1 MKKLVQG
8 LLTRTFF
15 VAVLVLLQVGLIVG
29 LVVWLGARSSWVYLA
44 LIIVSVLIVLAMLD
58 RDDIN
63 PSYRL
68 MWIAIIVF
76 LPPTGTLFY
85 LFWGQRS
92 VNCAAARR
100 YKASAARGAEALGQ
114 DPALLRALGVRQG
127 KLVRCAVYLSR
138 HAAAPLYADTLC
150 EYYPLGEAFLPPLLK
165 ELGRARRF
173 IFMEYFIIEGGYM
186 WDAILELLKAKA
198 AAGLDV
204 RVLYDAFGSMFTL
217 PEDYAN
223 TLRAAGIKCV
233 AFSPVRLS
241 RHVGDYVMLNH
252 RDHRKITVIDGNV
265 AFTGGLNLADEYINR
280 KKRFGVWKDTGL
292 MLRGSG
298 VYSMTVGF
306 LTMWDYLTGS
316 ESDFAACAPT
326 LRYASDGFVQ
336 PYFDSPLDTERVA
349 ENVYLNVLQ
358 QAQRYVYI
366 VTPYLIVDNEMLTA
380 LRLAAR
386 GGVDVRLI
394 TPGVPD
400 KWYAYWV
407 TQSYYK
413 TLLEAGVRIF
423 QYTPGFI
430 HAKMYVSDDEVAVVG
445 SANMDYRSLYLHF
458 ENCCAFYGG
467 HMVRDVKADLLAAME
482 AGREVSLADV
492 AHTPL
497 PKQLVQSFLRIFSPL
512 M

>member
-1 MKKLVQG
+1 MKKLIRG
-8 LLTRTFF
+8 LLTRTLFII
-15 VAVLVLLQVGLIVG
+15 VLGLVQIALIVG
-29 LVVWLGARSSWVYLA
+29 LVLWLGAKSTWVYLA
-44 LIIVSVLIVLAMLD
+44 LTLVSVLIVITMLD

-68 MWIAIIVF
+68 MWVAIIVF

-92 VNCAAARR
+92 VHCAAARR
-100 YKASAARGAEALGQ
+100 YSAAAARGAEALRQ
-114 DPALLRALGVRQG
+114 DPAPMRQLAVHTG
-127 KLVRCAVYLSR
+127 KLTRSAVYLARCAS
-138 HAAAPLYADTLC
+138 APLYGDTLC
-150 EYYPLGEAFLPPLLK
+150 EYYPIGQQFFPRFLE
-165 ELGRARRF
+165 ELEKAKRF
-173 IFMEYFIIEGGYM
+173 IYLEYFIIEGGDM
-186 WDAILELLKAKA
+186 WDATLAILKAKA

-217 PEDYAN
+217 PEDYAD

-233 AFSPVRLS
+233 PFSPVRLS

-252 RDHRKITVIDGNV
+252 RDHRKITVIDGDV

-280 KKRFGVWKDTGL
+280 KKRFGVWKDTSL
-292 MLRGSG
+292 MLKGSG
-298 VYSMTVGF
+298 VYPMTVGF
-306 LTMWDYLTGS
+306 LSMWDYVTGS
-316 ESDFAACAPT
+316 ESDLAACAPT
-326 LRYASDGFVQ
+326 LRYAADGYVQ
-336 PYFDSPLDTERVA
+336 PYFDSPLDRETVA
-349 ENVYLNVLQ
+349 ENVYLNLLQ

-380 LRLAAR
+380 LRLAAKS
-386 GGVDVRLI
+386 GVDVRI
-394 TPGVPD
+394 VTPGIPD

-430 HAKMYVSDDEVAVVG
+430 HAKMYVSDDEAAVVG

-467 HMVRDVKADLLAAME
+467 RIVGEVRDDLLAAMDE
-482 AGREVSLADV
+482 SREVNLADI
-492 AHTPL
+492 ARTPI
-497 PKQLVQSFLRIFSPL
+497 PKQMAQSFLRIFSPL

>member
-1 MKKLVQG
+1 MKKIISG

-15 VAVLVLLQVGLIVG
+15 VAVLAALQVT
-29 LVVWLGARSSWVYLA
+29 LVVELILWLGARSTWVYLG
-44 LIIVSVLIVLAMLD
+44 LILASVMVVLTMLE

-68 MWIAIIVF
+68 MWVAIVVF

-92 VNCAAARR
+92 VNGAASRR
-100 YKASAARGAEALGQ
+100 YRDAVARGAEALRRQ
-114 DPALLRALGVRQG
+114 PDPLRRLAIHQS
-127 KLVRCAVYLSR
+127 KLARSAAYLAR
-138 HAAAPLYADTLC
+138 YANAPLYADTIC
-150 EYYPLGEAFLPPLLK
+150 EYYPIGQDFFPRFLE
-165 ELGRARRF
+165 ELGKAKRF
-173 IFMEYFIIEGGYM
+173 IFLEYFIIEHGQM
-186 WDAILELLKAKA
+186 WDAILDILKAKA
-198 AAGLDV
+198 QAGLDV

-217 PEDYAN
+217 PEDYAA

-233 AFSPVRLS
+233 PFSPVRLS
-241 RHVGDYVMLNH
+241 HHVGDYVMLNH
-252 RDHRKITVIDGNV
+252 RDHRKITVIDGDV

-280 KKRFGVWKDTGL
+280 KKRFGVWKDTSL
-292 MLRGSG
+292 MLKGSG

-306 LTMWDYLTGS
+306 LSMWDYATGS
-316 ESDFAACAPT
+316 ESDFAACAPR
-326 LRYASDGFVQ
+326 LRYSSDGYVQ
-336 PYFDSPLDTERVA
+336 PYFDSPLDNETVA
-349 ENVYLNVLQ
+349 ANAYLNLLQ

-366 VTPYLIVDNEMLTA
+366 VSPYLIVDNEMLTA
-380 LRLAAR
+380 LRLAAK
-386 GGVDVRLI
+386 GGVDVRII
-394 TPGVPD
+394 TPGIPD

-430 HAKMYVSDDEVAVVG
+430 HAKMYVSDDECAVVG

-467 HMVRDVKADLLAAME
+467 HIVREVRDDLLAAMGE
-482 AGREVSLADV
+482 SHEVSLADI
-492 AHTPL
+492 ARTPI
-497 PKQLVQSFLRIFSPL
+497 PKQAAQSILRIFSPL